1 MTYGFEFSFFAYTSS
16 EFIKRELFSMRLQDK
31 VVLITGGAGG
41 IATGMATA
49 MAKEGAILAL
59 VDINEEAGKKV
70 EQKIKEISPK
80 SMFFIA
86 DLFDVEN
93 LPKIIEKVIETYG
106 KLDVLV
112 NNAHASKQKPFEEIT
127 QEDMDLSFGTGF
139 YPTFYLMKAA
149 LPHLKETKGSVI
161 NFASG
166 AGLAGQPTQTA
177 YAAAKEAIRGI
188 SRVAA
193 NEWGKY
199 DINVNL
205 ISPIAKSPAV
215 DRWAEEFPE
224 MYQAS
229 LQRIPLGRWGEPEE
243 DIGRVA
249 VFLASE
255 DARYI
260 TGQTIMVDGGSIQLR

>member
-1 MTYGFEFSFFAYTSS
+1 
-16 EFIKRELFSMRLQDK
+16 MRLEDK
-31 VVLITGGAGG
+31 IVIITGGAGG

-49 MAKEGAILAL
+49 MAKEGAIIVL
-59 VDINEEAGKKV
+59 VDINDEAGKVVEAKV
-70 EQKIKEISPK
+70 REISPK
-80 SMFFIA
+80 SMFIKG

-93 LPKIIEKVIETYG
+93 LPTIIETVVAKYG

-112 NNAHASKQKPFEEIT
+112 NNAHASKQKPFEETT
-127 QEDMDLSFGTGF
+127 QEDLDFSFGTGF

-149 LPHLKETKGSVI
+149 FPHLKETEGTVI

-166 AGLAGQPTQTA
+166 AGLSGQPTQTS
-177 YAAAKEAIRGI
+177 YAAAKEAIRAI

-199 DINVNL
+199 NINVNL
-205 ISPIAKSPAV
+205 ISPIAKSQAV
-215 DRWAEEFPE
+215 EKWAEDFPE
-224 MYQAS
+224 MYEAS
-229 LQRIPLGRWGEPEE
+229 LSSIPLGRWGEPEG
-243 DIGRVA
+243 DVGRVA